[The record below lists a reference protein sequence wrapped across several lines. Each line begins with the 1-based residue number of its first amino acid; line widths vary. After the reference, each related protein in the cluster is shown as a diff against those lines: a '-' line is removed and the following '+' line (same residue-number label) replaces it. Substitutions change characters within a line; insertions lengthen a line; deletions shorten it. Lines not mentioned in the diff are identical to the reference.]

1 MKLRKYFSLA
11 ALMTAMAVSA
21 QSHQFPMTSDP
32 TAFALGNTGIVSD
45 ASAFSVYNNSA
56 ATAFSMN
63 KGAFGLSY
71 LGWGPKGIDSK
82 IPSFAGY
89 YKLNHR
95 LTMLLGAQYAFYK
108 KYDLGS
114 LDKSFRPHDVSLTLG
129 ASYRFADCLSGAVNM
144 RYLNSKIY
152 DKSASAF
159 GMDLQMMYR
168 KERFGAALALE
179 NIGSKY
185 DYGYGVKVKQPMQI
199 NAGLS
204 YELFNDE
211 SLHGL
216 EAYGRVGYVFMP
228 KSSKS
233 VIAAAGLEYSFIR
246 VLFVRAGYS
255 YSKKDKYVP
264 PFATVGLGVH
274 LANIHLN
281 GGYLIATT
289 KHSPIKNSFII
300 GVSYNLF

>member
-1 MKLRKYFSLA
+1 
-11 ALMTAMAVSA
+11 
-21 QSHQFPMTSDP
+21 
-32 TAFALGNTGIVSD
+32 
-45 ASAFSVYNNSA
+45 
-56 ATAFSMN
+56 
-63 KGAFGLSY
+63 
-71 LGWGPKGIDSK
+71 
-82 IPSFAGY
+82 
-89 YKLNHR
+89 
-95 LTMLLGAQYAFYK
+95 
-108 KYDLGS
+108 
-114 LDKSFRPHDVSLTLG
+114 
-129 ASYRFADCLSGAVNM
+129 M
-144 RYLNSKIY
+144 RYLNSKLY

-168 KERFGAALALE
+168 KERLGAALALE